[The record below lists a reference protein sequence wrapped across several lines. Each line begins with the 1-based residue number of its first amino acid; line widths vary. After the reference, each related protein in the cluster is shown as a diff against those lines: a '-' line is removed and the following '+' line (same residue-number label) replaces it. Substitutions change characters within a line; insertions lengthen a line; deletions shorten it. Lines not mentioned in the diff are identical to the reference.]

1 MDGAY
6 IPATS
11 QTPSKSKSIAM
22 EHSNISMNDHI
33 ASPSSTNLM
42 AALLLLELTSHTG
55 KNSGSNDFGVIK

>member
-1 MDGAY
+1 MEHTFQ
-6 IPATS
+6 PHPKP
-11 QTPSKSKSIAM
+11 PSKSKSIAM
-22 EHSNISMNDHI
+22 ENSNISMNDHI

>member
-1 MDGAY
+1 
-6 IPATS
+6 
-11 QTPSKSKSIAM
+11 M
-22 EHSNISMNDHI
+22 ENSNISMNDHI